1 MKQVKI
7 GLLTLSATLF
17 LGFSKASAQGTYI
30 RAFGGYSAGTNK
42 SLLPGYLQSDVSQNE
57 AGIIGEFPAQNLIQ
71 FGGLINLDQSYVRD
85 SYGKGVHAGLAVGY
99 MFNKHIGA
107 ELGVSYLFGDD
118 IEYRSEYK
126 DVKTIV
132 DFSSKASMLQINPS
146 IVLTTGSEVV
156 SPYVRL
162 GVLVGTSV
170 KVKTKATSSTD
181 NYTLEDELRKGI
193 ALGGSAALGINY
205 NLSNKVS
212 LFAEAEYRGMSYN
225 PDEREVTRIVDQG
238 KEVVVSTVYDF
249 PVQSLQ
255 DNANNGIA
263 FSNFKKSARMST
275 PFSVSS
281 LGLNIGVMYK
291 FGGAGNPRGR

>member
-1 MKQVKI
+1 MRKI
-7 GLLTLSATLF
+7 TFGLLTLSAILC
-17 LGFSKASAQGTYI
+17 LGLSRVSAQGTYI

-42 SLLPGYLQSDVSQNE
+42 SLLPGYLQSDVNQKE
-57 AGIIGEFPAQNLIQ
+57 GGISGEFPAQKLEQ
-71 FGGLINLDQSYVRD
+71 FGGLINLNQNYVRD

-107 ELGVSYLFGDD
+107 ELGISYLFGDD

-126 DVKTIV
+126 DVKTTV
-132 DFSSKASMLQINPS
+132 DFSSKINMLQINPS
-146 IVLTTGSEVV
+146 VVFTTGSEVV
-156 SPYVRL
+156 SPYARL
-162 GVLVGTSV
+162 GVLIGTSA
-170 KVKTKATSSTD
+170 KVSTKAESSTD
-181 NYTLEDELRKGI
+181 NYSFEDELRKGI

-212 LFAEAEYRGMSYN
+212 LFAEAEYRGMSYT

-238 KEVVVSTVYDF
+238 KDVAVSTVYDS
-249 PVQSLQ
+249 PVQTLQ

-263 FSNFKKSARMST
+263 FNNFKKSARMST

-281 LGLNIGVMYK
+281 LGLNIGVAYK
-291 FGGAGNPRGR
+291 FGGASSR